1 MNQRPVAFIDEKN
14 CIGCAICIQVCPF
27 DSIIGAQNFSHRIN
41 FNECPGCKI
50 CISKCPTDCIKIIK
64 INQDKNDIKK
74 RVKFNYNNLII
85 AYEPIWAIGTGK
97 TPTSIQVNQI
107 KHKRCC
113 TIHNCK

>member
-64 INQDKNDIKK
+64 ISQDKNDIKE
-74 RVKFNYNNLII
+74 RVKFNYNRRERRKNNIEKR
-85 AYEPIWAIGTGK
+85 YSE
-97 TPTSIQVNQI
+97 SIEKQLEEILNYQ
-107 KHKRCC
+107 K
-113 TIHNCK
+113 